1 MAITWTQVGSTAT
14 VSSDALDAITKIYV
28 GPVTGGYLV
37 RADQYLK
44 IKPANFPVSPKTA
57 VAFVAGTVPTS
68 ISWSL
73 EALADEESAADGY
86 TSKLT
91 RATLM
96 GTPLDHLS
104 NPIGTTKIYLL
115 EQTQTL
121 NDDPSGGQAVA
132 LTVYQGA

>member
-1 MAITWTQVGSTAT
+1 MAITWTQVGSTTT
-14 VSSDALDAITKIYV
+14 VSSEILDAITKIYV
-28 GPVTGGYLV
+28 GAVTGGYLV

-44 IKPANFPVSPKTA
+44 IKPDNFPVAPKTA

-68 ISWSL
+68 ISWSI
-73 EALADEESAADGY
+73 EALADEEVTVGEN
-86 TSKLT
+86 TSKVS

-96 GTPLDHLS
+96 GTPLDNLS

-121 NDDPSGGQAVA
+121 NNDPTGGQSVA
-132 LTVYQGA
+132 LAVYQGA